1 VPDARVQVVE
11 LKVPVL
17 FVVNVTVPVGATA
30 PVPEASA
37 TVAVHAEAV
46 LSNTL
51 AGEQATVVVEDL
63 MVGQREGATAA
74 GVYAIATIGSCDQCV
89 TNNCWSIGYAASAS
103 RQRAGCSAEGSSAV
117 SRESNR
123 ASWSNCTS
131 TRGVS
136 NCRRTCRSDVV

>member
-1 VPDARVQVVE
+1 MPDARVQVVE

-37 TVAVHAEAV
+37 TLAVHAEAV

-63 MVGQREGATAA
+63 MVEAN
-74 GVYAIATIGSCDQCV
+74 VKV
-89 TNNCWSIGYAASAS
+89 PLLP
-103 RQRAGCSAEGSSAV
+103 V
-117 SRESNR
+117 
-123 ASWSNCTS
+123 CTLS
-131 TRGVS
+131 PP
-136 NCRRTCRSDVV
+136 